1 MIDKIEGIVI
11 SERVHGETS
20 KIINILTRE
29 YGIIGVIAKGARKLK
44 SDIRTST
51 SKLVHGYFYMNY
63 KEGKLS
69 ILTSVDVISS
79 FRNIQ
84 TDIERI
90 SYASYI
96 LDLTEQV
103 ARHNP
108 DAECFDNLLAA
119 LNKID
124 EGFEPSVICSILEL
138 KYLEYLGVM
147 PILDGCSICGSK
159 TNLVT
164 LSSDRGG
171 YICKGCLTNEK
182 IVSEKTMKLIRM
194 FYYVDISKITSLEIS
209 NDSKREI
216 HMFLDQYYDRYTG
229 LYLKSKSLLNQINKI
244 NM

>member
-84 TDIERI
+84 
-90 SYASYI
+90 
-96 LDLTEQV
+96 
-103 ARHNP
+103 
-108 DAECFDNLLAA
+108 
-119 LNKID
+119 
-124 EGFEPSVICSILEL
+124 
-138 KYLEYLGVM
+138 
-147 PILDGCSICGSK
+147 
-159 TNLVT
+159 
-164 LSSDRGG
+164 SS
-171 YICKGCLTNEK
+171 
-182 IVSEKTMKLIRM
+182 
-194 FYYVDISKITSLEIS
+194 
-209 NDSKREI
+209 
-216 HMFLDQYYDRYTG
+216 
-229 LYLKSKSLLNQINKI
+229 
-244 NM
+244 